1 MKNLMKQGLAVAFT
15 AFILVA
21 CNRNQELT
29 PQKGASEYDAKV
41 VLKWGEMFLEL
52 DRYAPGYRPPVA
64 ARAFAYIG
72 LAGYES
78 MVPGTKEYQSIASN
92 FTGLTIPKVE
102 AGQTYHWPT
111 AVNASYL
118 VMMKKFFPHVTDVYK
133 AKIDQLGTTLFQG
146 FQSETDAAVFERSK
160 KFGESMANA
169 VFDYSKTDVNGH
181 EAYLNIHPADYV
193 PPTGPG
199 KWQPT
204 KPDFTRAMLPYWG
217 RTRTFAISAEDKI
230 AKPPIAFS
238 TVTTSQ
244 FFAQALEVC
253 SFPDNYEN
261 RWIGEFWS
269 DDIFEQTFEPA
280 ARWVAV
286 ANQVMVQEKAHL
298 ETAAYTYAKLGMGL
312 SDAGVACWN
321 SKYIYNVE
329 RPISYINR
337 GINPKWITLLDNTVK
352 KVKGITPPFPSY
364 PSGHSTFGA
373 VAAEVL
379 SNIYGYKYAMTD
391 KSHEFRV
398 EFYGKPRSF
407 NNFNEMA
414 YENAISRILLGV
426 HFRMD
431 CDEGLRMG
439 YNVGRKV
446 NDLKWKPIN

>member
-1 MKNLMKQGLAVAFT
+1 MKKFIKQWITVAMT
-15 AFILVA
+15 MLIVTA
-21 CNRNQELT
+21 CNRNQDLN
-29 PQKGASEYDAKV
+29 PQKGARDYDAAV

-64 ARAFAYIG
+64 ARAFAYMG
-72 LAGYES
+72 LAGYEAI
-78 MVPGTKEYQSIASN
+78 VAGTQDYQSVAPS
-92 FTGLTIPKVE
+92 FAGLSIPKVE
-102 AGQTYHWPT
+102 AGKSYHWPT
-111 AVNASYL
+111 AINASYF
-118 VMMKKFFPHVTDVYK
+118 VTMKKFFPHVTDAYK
-133 AKIDQLGTTLFQG
+133 AKMEQLGNGLFQE
-146 FQSETDAAVFERSK
+146 FQSQTDAATFERSK
-160 KFGESMANA
+160 KFGESMGNA

-181 EAYLNIHPADYV
+181 EAYLNPHPADYV

-204 KPDFTRAMLPYWG
+204 KPDFTRALLPYWG
-217 RTRTFAISAEDKI
+217 KTRTFAISAEDKV
-230 AKPPIAFS
+230 AKPPIAYS
-238 TVTTSQ
+238 TVVTSQ

-321 SKYIYNVE
+321 SKFLYNVE
-329 RPISYINR
+329 RPISFINR
-337 GINPKWITLLDNTVK
+337 SINPKWITLLDNTVK
-352 KVKGITPPFPSY
+352 KVKGVTPPFPAY

-379 SNIYGYKYAMTD
+379 GNIYGYKYPMTD

-398 EFYGKPRSF
+398 EFNGKPRSF
-407 NNFNEMA
+407 NDFQEMA

-426 HFRMD
+426 HYRMD

-446 NDLKWKPIN
+446 NALKWKPNN